1 MNAIELELKIA
12 AHGRDPIALSAT
24 QPGLSYLQTARGVI
38 AYERAYGSALS
49 LGGPICAEQDEA
61 ELAGE
66 FLRKV
71 RGASLFY
78 VPDAIGLADHGA
90 YRASIGCD
98 RVLDLDRADTFDAAP
113 VKAAV
118 RKAAKAGLRLEEL
131 DFERASDFDLFDFA
145 RINEAAL
152 KKSVV
157 PFEMRF
163 LNRPMHPSPAL
174 SRVFFLESAKPTGA
188 GGRSPAPEAAQP
200 RGRRASEHGDRFGYA
215 VLDPYFENGAV
226 KGYLL
231 NLIRFG
237 PTSIWGVYMAV
248 VHALAMTLKAEG
260 VRELSLGFCPLAE
273 LDLENTSPV
282 LRPQLKWLAGKAEGA
297 DYFKR
302 LREMKSQFN
311 GRWVRRWLVTRS
323 PLLVTPLL
331 SFLKLT
337 GVPVGAWLKEQL
349 GIA

>member
-1 MNAIELELKIA
+1 MNTIELELKIA
-12 AHGRDPIALSAT
+12 AHGRDPIALSVT
-24 QPGLSYLQTARGVI
+24 QPGLSYLRTARGVI
-38 AYERAYGSALS
+38 AYQRAYGSALS
-49 LGGPICAEQDEA
+49 LGGPICAEEDETA
-61 ELAGE
+61 LAFE

-78 VPDAIGLADHGA
+78 VPDAIALADHGG
-90 YRASIGCD
+90 YRASLGCD
-98 RVLDLDRADTFDAAP
+98 RVLDLDAPDTFDAAP

-118 RKAAKAGLRLEEL
+118 RKAAKAGLRLAEL
-131 DFERASDFDLFDFA
+131 DVERAGEAELA
-145 RINEAAL
+145 ELERINQAAL

-163 LNRPMHPSPAL
+163 LNRPMNPSPAL
-174 SRVFFLESAKPTGA
+174 SRVFFLESNAKA
-188 GGRSPAPEAAQP
+188 
-200 RGRRASEHGDRFGYA
+200 RGRGASEPGERFGYA
-215 VLDPYFENGAV
+215 VLDPYFEHGQV

-248 VHALAMTLKAEG
+248 VHALATQLREEG

-273 LDLENTSPV
+273 LDLENTSAV
-282 LRPQLKWLAGKAEGA
+282 LRPQLKWLAKQAEGA

-323 PLLVTPLL
+323 PQLLTPLL

-337 GVPVGAWLKEQL
+337 GVPVGAWLREQL

>member
-1 MNAIELELKIA
+1 MNQIELELKIA
-12 AHGRDPIALSAT
+12 ANGRDPIAMSAT
-24 QPGLSYLQTARGVI
+24 QPGLSYLRTARGVI

-49 LGGPICAEQDEA
+49 LGGPICAEEDELP
-61 ELAGE
+61 LASE

-78 VPDAIGLADHGA
+78 VPDALALADHGM
-90 YRASIGCD
+90 YRASLGCD

-118 RKAAKAGLRLEEL
+118 RKAAKAGLRLSEL
-131 DFERASDFDLFDFA
+131 DFERASDFDLFDLA

-174 SRVFFLESAKPTGA
+174 SRLFFLESKN
-188 GGRSPAPEAAQP
+188 E
-200 RGRRASEHGDRFGYA
+200 RFGYA
-215 VLDPYFENGAV
+215 VLDPYFERGEV

-248 VHALAMTLKAEG
+248 VHALATQLREEG
-260 VRELSLGFCPLAE
+260 VGELSLGFCPLAE
-273 LDLENTSPV
+273 LDLENTSAV
-282 LRPQLKWLAGKAEGA
+282 LRPQLKWLAKQASGA

-323 PLLVTPLL
+323 PQLVTPLL

-337 GVPVGAWLKEQL
+337 GVPVGTWLREQL
-349 GIA
+349 GMA

>member
-1 MNAIELELKIA
+1 MTSEARGIEMNQIELELKIA
-12 AHGRDPIALSAT
+12 ANGRDPIAMSAT
-24 QPGLSYLQTARGVI
+24 QPGLSYLQTAHGVI

-49 LGGPICAEQDEA
+49 LGGPICAAEHEV
-61 ELAGE
+61 ELANE

-78 VPDAIGLADHGA
+78 VPDAIALADHGR
-90 YRASIGCD
+90 YRASLGCD

-118 RKAAKAGLRLEEL
+118 RKAAKAGLKLSEL
-131 DFERASDFDLFDFA
+131 DFERASDFDLFDLA

-174 SRVFFLESAKPTGA
+174 SRLFFLEA
-188 GGRSPAPEAAQP
+188 RNE
-200 RGRRASEHGDRFGYA
+200 RFGYA
-215 VLDPYFENGAV
+215 VLDPYFESGQV

-248 VHALAMTLKAEG
+248 VHALAAQLREEG
-260 VRELSLGFCPLAE
+260 VRELSLGFCPMSE

-282 LRPQLKWLAGKAEGA
+282 LRPQLKWLAKQAEGA
-297 DYFKR
+297 EYFKR
-302 LREMKSQFN
+302 LREMKGQFN

-323 PLLVTPLL
+323 PQLVTPLL

-337 GVPVGAWLKEQL
+337 GVPVGSWLREQL

>member
-1 MNAIELELKIA
+1 
-12 AHGRDPIALSAT
+12 
-24 QPGLSYLQTARGVI
+24 
-38 AYERAYGSALS
+38 
-49 LGGPICAEQDEA
+49 
-61 ELAGE
+61 
-66 FLRKV
+66 
-71 RGASLFY
+71 
-78 VPDAIGLADHGA
+78 LADHGA
-90 YRASIGCD
+90 WRASIGCD
-98 RVLDLDRADTFDAAP
+98 RVLDLERADTFEAAP
-113 VKAAV
+113 VKAAA
-118 RKAAKAGLRLEEL
+118 RKAAKAGLKLEEL
-131 DFERASDFDLFDFA
+131 DFERATDFDLFDFA

-174 SRVFFLESAKPTGA
+174 SRVFFLESAKEG
-188 GGRSPAPEAAQP
+188 
-200 RGRRASEHGDRFGYA
+200 RFGYA
-215 VLDPYFENGAV
+215 VLDPYFERGAV

-237 PTSIWGVYMAV
+237 PTSIWGVYLAV
-248 VHALAMTLKAEG
+248 VHALATRLKEEG
-260 VRELSLGFCPLAE
+260 VRELSLGFCPLTG
-273 LDLENTSPV
+273 LDLERTSPV

-311 GRWVRRWLVTRS
+311 GRWVGRWLVTRS
-323 PLLVTPLL
+323 PQLATPLL